1 MISSPLAPLL
11 TLLRKIFKTLGVKI
25 EPPSPLKKI
34 PSHLCYKNYQKNL
47 RDVSDDTKIFVSL
60 NAKCLGGIV
69 KKYKNEN
76 RQLPQKLVARKD
88 LKRAIKHREMTAYYL
103 IKRG

>member
-1 MISSPLAPLL
+1 MSKDLSPLYWAHLH
-11 TLLRKIFKTLGVKI
+11 TFGC
-25 EPPSPLKKI
+25 
-34 PSHLCYKNYQKNL
+34 HLCYKNYQKNL